1 VYIPKTLVEAVKY
14 YSDEQVCID
23 SVASLRW
30 PNGKPVCPKC
40 GVEEGERK
48 HYWLNTQ
55 KRWKCYACRKQ
66 FSVKVDSLFEDSPLS
81 LDKWLIA
88 LWMLCNCKN
97 GVSSHEI
104 ARELGIAQK
113 SAWHLLHRLRSALQ
127 SPDGGKLG
135 SGGEVI
141 EVDETFI
148 GGKARN
154 MHKGKRK
161 AAMEHRH
168 KGKIVV
174 MGMLER
180 NGVVRTEIV
189 GDRDKATLQGI
200 VKQHV
205 APGARVMSDELLAYN
220 GLSDEYIHQIINHAV
235 EYVKGEIHTN
245 SMENFWSLVK
255 RQLNGTYISVEP
267 FHLFR
272 YLDEQAFRYNNRA
285 TKERPFTNSDRFA
298 MALSQIAG
306 KRLTWADLTGKEE
319 GSF

>member
-1 VYIPKTLVEAVKY
+1 VN
-14 YSDEQVCID
+14 
-23 SVASLRW
+23 SV
-30 PNGKPVCPKC
+30 
-40 GVEEGERK
+40 
-48 HYWLNTQ
+48 
-55 KRWKCYACRKQ
+55 
-66 FSVKVDSLFEDSPLS
+66 FEDSPLG

-113 SAWHLLHRLRSALQ
+113 NAWHLLHRLRSALQ

-135 SGGEVI
+135 TDGGVV

-154 MHKGKRK
+154 MHKAKRTT
-161 AAMEHRH
+161 AMQYRH
-168 KGKIVV
+168 KGKVVV

-180 NGVVRTEIV
+180 GGNVRTEII
-189 GDRDKATLQGI
+189 GDRDKATLQGN
-200 VKQHV
+200 VKLHV
-205 APGARVMSDELLAYN
+205 EPGARVMTDELIAYW
-220 GLSDEYIHQIINHAV
+220 GLDEAYAHQIINHAV
-235 EYVKGEIHTN
+235 EYVKGEIHAN
-245 SMENFWSLVK
+245 LMENFWSLIK

-272 YLDEQAFRYNNRA
+272 YLDEQDFRYNNRA

-306 KRLTWADLTGKEE
+306 KRLTWADLTGKED